1 MNYYLLA
8 FIEKNT
14 WSGLEDFY
22 SNLVRAIHA
31 EMLHKGSSKQGRRKS
46 KKRKNGK
53 SMQHQTSTV
62 TSNDN
67 EDDDDDEDVDDI
79 RTNSNG
85 KNFIF
90 NGNESQGQDVHP
102 LYFVSNLEGVN
113 IIASLATHLE
123 ELSCELSPKNVTKNA
138 WRWRYN

>member
-1 MNYYLLA
+1 MIFTA

-31 EMLHKGSSKQGRRKS
+31 EMLQKGTLQGRRKS

-53 SMQHQTSTV
+53 AMQHQTSTV

-67 EDDDDDEDVDDI
+67 DEDDDEDVDDI

-85 KNFIF
+85 EKSVFCGLTLTVF
-90 NGNESQGQDVHP
+90 
-102 LYFVSNLEGVN
+102 F
-113 IIASLATHLE
+113 
-123 ELSCELSPKNVTKNA
+123 
-138 WRWRYN
+138 

>member
-1 MNYYLLA
+1 MLLKFIEKKITKKFFKNYFFFILFVA

-31 EMLHKGSSKQGRRKS
+31 EMLHKGSSMQGRRKS
-46 KKRKNGK
+46 KKRKTGK

-67 EDDDDDEDVDDI
+67 EDDDDDDEEVGDI

-85 KNFIF
+85 EKKNLRVFENRRKCLI
-90 NGNESQGQDVHP
+90 
-102 LYFVSNLEGVN
+102 
-113 IIASLATHLE
+113 
-123 ELSCELSPKNVTKNA
+123 
-138 WRWRYN
+138 